1 MGRNARMQWRSAV
14 LSQDG
19 PSGVNAR
26 IVGVALAEFANGST
40 MMAWPSNAQLGACV
54 DLSISS
60 VQRALRVLESSG
72 WVEKVAAGGVPGG
85 PKTTRWRLSTPV
97 NLTDVGNPDPGQS
110 DLGPG
115 PVDNS
120 DPGHTEGGS
129 EPVDN
134 SDPGQPDTP
143 PRSNRTP
150 TPVSLT
156 PEPVRTSF
164 EPEGVTRSNHLQ
176 GDLVQRG
183 SRTELEAALDP
194 IRDRHGTAVL
204 TEALQTLHDDQRS
217 YRWPREL
224 AAALDPICSTIAAR
238 HREAIT
244 RQRTA
249 PDPTAITGQAART
262 RAAAARDALRTPPPG
277 VAL

>member
-1 MGRNARMQWRSAV
+1 MGRNARMEWRSAV

-19 PSGVNAR
+19 PSGANAR

-85 PKTTRWRLSTPV
+85 PKTTRWRLTTPV

-115 PVDNS
+115 
-120 DPGHTEGGS
+120 
-129 EPVDN
+129 PVDN

-176 GDLVQRG
+176 GLLVERG

-204 TEALQTLHDDQRS
+204 TEAIQTFHDDQRS

-224 AAALDPICSTIAAR
+224 AAALDPICSTITAR

-262 RAAAARDALRTPPPG
+262 RAAAARDTLRTPPPETP
-277 VAL
+277 